1 MNIRTVKDLIEE
13 LQKWPG
19 HMRVGVNHAN
29 SWGKGSYL
37 SDHIRLAKIE
47 ADYNNDYE
55 FKNSKNENSPDF
67 VDVLVI
73 S

>member
-55 FKNSKNENSPDF
+55 FKNPKNETFSDF

-73 S
+73 A

>member
-19 HMRVGVNHAN
+19 HMRVGTEY
-29 SWGKGSYL
+29 SDPKGDYL
-37 SDHIRLAKIE
+37 YDHLVLRKEE
-47 ADYNNDYE
+47 ADYNRNYE
-55 FKNSKNENSPDF
+55 FKNSKNENSSDF

-73 S
+73 A

>member
-19 HMRVGVNHAN
+19 HMRVGTNFAN
-29 SWGKGSYL
+29 SWGSYL
-37 SDHIRLAKIE
+37 SDFLFLTKEE
-47 ADYNNDYE
+47 ADYNKNYE
-55 FKNSKNENSPDF
+55 FKNPKNEKSSDF

-73 S
+73 A

>member
-1 MNIRTVKDLIEE
+1 MNKILTVKELIEE

-19 HMRVGVNHAN
+19 HMRISTEYSN
-29 SWGKGSYL
+29 SFGDYL
-37 SDHIRLAKIE
+37 SDHLVVQKE
-47 ADYNNDYE
+47 QADYNNHYE
-55 FKNSKNENSPDF
+55 FKNSKNEKSSDF

>member
-1 MNIRTVKDLIEE
+1 MNNIRSVKDLIEE

-19 HMRVGVNHAN
+19 YMRIGTEF
-29 SWGKGSYL
+29 SDSERDYL
-37 SDHIRLAKIE
+37 QPHLVLRKEE
-47 ADYNNDYE
+47 ADYNNHYE
-55 FKNSKNENSPDF
+55 LKNSKNENSSDF

>member
-37 SDHIRLAKIE
+37 SDYIRLAKIE

-73 S
+73 A

>member
-19 HMRVGVNHAN
+19 HMRVGTKYYN
-29 SWGKGSYL
+29 SWGTYL
-37 SDHIRLAKIE
+37 HDHIVLEKEE
-47 ADYNNDYE
+47 ADYNKNYK

-73 S
+73 A

>member
-19 HMRVGVNHAN
+19 HMRIGTEY
-29 SWGKGSYL
+29 SDPEGDYL
-37 SDHIRLAKIE
+37 YDHLVLHKAE
-47 ADYNNDYE
+47 ADYNRNYE
-55 FKNSKNENSPDF
+55 FKNPKNETSSDF

-73 S
+73 A

>member
-1 MNIRTVKDLIEE
+1 MNNIRTVKDLIEE

-19 HMRVGVNHAN
+19 HMKISTEYAN
-29 SWGKGSYL
+29 SWGTYL
-37 SDHIRLAKIE
+37 SDYIEITKEE
-47 ADYNNDYE
+47 ADYNNHYE
-55 FKNSKNENSPDF
+55 LKNSKNENSSDF